1 MREVELVST
10 LEMMLVSSNPAV
22 VLFAYC
28 AVGVVVLALFAM
40 LLLLAILIRAM
51 IECW

>member
-1 MREVELVST
+1 MT
-10 LEMMLVSSNPAV
+10 ALEMMLVSSNPAV
-22 VLFAYC
+22 LLFAYC
-28 AVGVVVLALFAM
+28 VVGVMALALLVM